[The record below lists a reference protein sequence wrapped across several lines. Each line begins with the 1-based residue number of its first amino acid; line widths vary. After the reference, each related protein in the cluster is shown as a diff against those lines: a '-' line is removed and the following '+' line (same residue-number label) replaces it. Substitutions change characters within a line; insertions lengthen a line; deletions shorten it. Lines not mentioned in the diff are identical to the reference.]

1 MTKQQSSSPVMEIEK
16 KEGAIHGPN
25 YPSLEDSLPDG
36 QYITVELLLSVAES
50 HRHRCTP

>member
-1 MTKQQSSSPVMEIEK
+1 MTKQQSSSPVMEMGK

-36 QYITVELLLSVAES
+36 QYLTVEFFAES
-50 HRHRCTP
+50 LRLRCIP